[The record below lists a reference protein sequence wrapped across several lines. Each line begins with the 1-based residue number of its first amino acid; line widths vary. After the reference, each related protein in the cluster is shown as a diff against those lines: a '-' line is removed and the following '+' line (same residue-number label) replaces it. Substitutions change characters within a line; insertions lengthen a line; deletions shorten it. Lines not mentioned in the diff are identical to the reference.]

1 MCLKILYKVISLFK
15 SRKTCCTFIVC
26 LCFLYQPLIAADTAR
41 NPVLTD
47 RFTLGFG
54 IVFQDPDTRFCTKDD
69 GGDRDCVDQDDLGAD
84 QDDYFLT
91 FSFDWRFHERWRL
104 NTAIY
109 SFEWEGDTD
118 TVPSIAVGPDDDS
131 DVAITSDLEVN
142 FYGLGLGY
150 LLAQGEKYN
159 VWLGGGVHLISMDS
173 KIISRIN
180 AGGDTIVD
188 FETEDLS
195 APMPNAFLQL
205 DYALSPKWAIKS
217 EFRYLDLEYDDYAGD
232 VWLLFAGVNYRLTD
246 NLGLTAGYAYSDME
260 VEIDKDNSTD
270 EYEIESSG
278 FSVNLSWAFGSVE

>member
-1 MCLKILYKVISLFK
+1 
-15 SRKTCCTFIVC
+15 
-26 LCFLYQPLIAADTAR
+26 
-41 NPVLTD
+41 
-47 RFTLGFG
+47 
-54 IVFQDPDTRFCTKDD
+54 
-69 GGDRDCVDQDDLGAD
+69 
-84 QDDYFLT
+84 
-91 FSFDWRFHERWRL
+91 
-104 NTAIY
+104 
-109 SFEWEGDTD
+109 
-118 TVPSIAVGPDDDS
+118 
-131 DVAITSDLEVN
+131 
-142 FYGLGLGY
+142 
-150 LLAQGEKYN
+150 
-159 VWLGGGVHLISMDS
+159 MDS